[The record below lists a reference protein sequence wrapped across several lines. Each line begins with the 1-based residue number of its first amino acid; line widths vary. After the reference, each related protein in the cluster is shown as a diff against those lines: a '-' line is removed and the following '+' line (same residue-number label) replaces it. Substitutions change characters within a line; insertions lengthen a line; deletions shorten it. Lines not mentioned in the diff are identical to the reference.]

1 MGGVLGGLLDLND
14 LRFAQEAT
22 IGSEDGLELGNF
34 PPRNLDAVKRADVL
48 TFLLRIAPTLAITLI
63 SVRLYLKY
71 GGTSSANPEPAA
83 ADADA
88 TWADPDE
95 VAADD
100 ADVATGDAAADDVD
114 DDDDFADLL
123 STCDGDGSC
132 IAIAGRRHPAAAQR
146 GPWRGFFRDESVT
159 CAHDCAPQPCLNR
172 CGTHAP
178 KFLLARTDGLCV
190 RCAREK
196 RRDKID

>member
-1 MGGVLGGLLDLND
+1 MGGVLGGLLE

-71 GGTSSANPEPAA
+71 GGTSTANAEPAA
-83 ADADA
+83 ADVDA
-88 TWADPDE
+88 TWADADE

-100 ADVATGDAAADDVD
+100 ADVATGDAAAYDVD

-132 IAIAGRRHPAAAQR
+132 IAIAGRRHPAAAHR

-159 CAHDCAPQPCLNR
+159 CAHDCAPQPCLNL
-172 CGTHAP
+172 CGAHAP

>member
-14 LRFAQEAT
+14 LRFAHTT
-22 IGSEDGLELGNF
+22 IGGEDGLELGNF

-100 ADVATGDAAADDVD
+100 ADVATGDAATADDV

-159 CAHDCAPQPCLNR
+159 CAHDCAPQPCLNL
-172 CGTHAP
+172 CGAHAP